1 MCDSP
6 EMVLVRGAMLT
17 GPSAVDEK
25 ESQCIS
31 QALMYT
37 NIFVFIFMLLL
48 YFASDFASC
57 ANLS

>member
-1 MCDSP
+1 
-6 EMVLVRGAMLT
+6 MVLVRGAMLT

-37 NIFVFIFMLLL
+37 NIFVFIFMFMLLL

-57 ANLS
+57 ANPS